1 VPPDVEPALA
11 TPPVSFQA
19 SGFPATRLRFASLL
33 AVVFFSFHI
42 PYLPASLEDLDSIN
56 FALGVRQFD
65 VAQHQPHPPGYPVF
79 IFVAKAANAV
89 ARTEVSA
96 LGGVSIVAATLGVV
110 AIAVVFHRLD
120 PAAPA
125 EWWFAATAL
134 ASTAPLYWFS
144 AARPLSD
151 ALGLAAALAV
161 QGLALSASTPQVVVA
176 AFCAGLG
183 AGIRSQVVW
192 LTVPLLIF
200 LRFYHGGHG
209 HLRARLRS
217 SGFVEVSPERLARRR
232 TRLRWPA
239 VASAK
244 AGGRGGKIPTRSDSQ
259 SALSTTPGANSR
271 EDPPPVSPLGEDPRG
286 FPSASSVVQS
296 VKLLA
301 AYGCGIL
308 VWAVPLILLSGGP
321 AQYLRALSRQGLEDF
336 SGVRMLLTS
345 HTARE
350 VVNAFY
356 YSFVAPWGTWSIAA
370 PVLLLAV
377 AGGVALLRAHTH
389 AALLLA
395 AAFGPYL
402 IFHMVFQETLTGRY
416 ALPLVI
422 PMAYCAAAGAR
433 VLPRRSGLA
442 VVALVAM
449 AGAHVGGTSVAAY
462 AREKAPAFRLLD
474 DMRGASTTLNTPPV
488 LALDRREEFD
498 LRRPIRWVG
507 NAMPPIDRKLP
518 APPQHEWLELV
529 KYWNNGGRAPVWLV
543 VDPMRHA
550 VDLIGRGTAG
560 ADATGYRWHVPYP
573 VLLSGVRPNDMD
585 WYQIARPDW
594 YAGEGWELT
603 PEAAGVSQVDRR
615 GLSRGAIDAWIARET
630 LSGTLVVG
638 GRNFDPAAQPRLE
651 VLVNDRLQ
659 DSSVVA
665 PGYFLRFIP
674 LDQRSDTPADFAK
687 LTIRTTPPSRVG
699 IEQFDASADRAVF
712 GYGQGWQEPEFNPQ
726 NGLRWRWLSERGEL
740 RVRAPARASTLTL
753 HLEGESPRNYFSRG
767 SRLVIRSGERVLVD
781 RVLSSDFA
789 VDAIVPMTAQSERD
803 VTITLETDQVFV
815 PAEHGWRRSGDRRHL
830 GLRIFKCVV
839 RAAS

>member
-1 VPPDVEPALA
+1 LA
-11 TPPVSFQA
+11 SV
-19 SGFPATRLRFASLL
+19 L
-33 AVVFFSFHI
+33 AVVFFSFHL

-56 FALGVRQFD
+56 FALGVREFD

-89 ARTEVSA
+89 APTEVSA
-96 LGGVSIVAATLGVV
+96 LSGVSIVAATLGVL
-110 AIAVVFHRLD
+110 AIAVLFHRLD
-120 PAAPA
+120 PDAPA
-125 EWWFAATAL
+125 AWWFAATTL
-134 ASTAPLYWFS
+134 AATAPLYWFS

-151 ALGLAAALAV
+151 AMGLAAALAV
-161 QGLALSASTPQVVVA
+161 QGLALSASIPHALAGA
-176 AFCAGLG
+176 AFCAGLA

-200 LRFYHGGHG
+200 LQVYHGGRG
-209 HLRARLRS
+209 HLRA
-217 SGFVEVSPERLARRR
+217 
-232 TRLRWPA
+232 RLRWPA

-244 AGGRGGKIPTRSDSQ
+244 A
-259 SALSTTPGANSR
+259 
-271 EDPPPVSPLGEDPRG
+271 PRNL
-286 FPSASSVVQS
+286 PSASSASSMVQS
-296 VKLLA
+296 VEMLA
-301 AYGCGIL
+301 AYACGVL
-308 VWAVPLILLSGGP
+308 VWAVPLMVLSGGP
-321 AQYLRALSRQGLEDF
+321 SQYLVALSRQGSEDF
-336 SGVRMLLTS
+336 SGVRMLWTS
-345 HTARE
+345 HTARDL
-350 VVNAFY
+350 VNAFY
-356 YSFVAPWGTWSIAA
+356 YSFVAPWGTWLIAA

-377 AGGVALLRAHTH
+377 AGGVALVRAHTR

-395 AAFGPYL
+395 TAFGPYL
-402 IFHMVFQETLTGRY
+402 IFHLLFQETFTGRY

-422 PMAYCAAAGAR
+422 PMACCAAAGAR
-433 VLPRRSGLA
+433 VLPRSSGLA
-442 VVALVAM
+442 IVALAAM

-474 DMRGASTTLNTPPV
+474 DMRRASTALKARPV
-488 LALDRREEFD
+488 LALDRRDEFD

-507 NAMPPIDRKLP
+507 DAMPLIDRKLP

-550 VDLIGRGTAG
+550 VDLIGRGTG
-560 ADATGYRWHVPYP
+560 GENATGYRWHMPYP
-573 VLLSGVRPNDMD
+573 AMLSGVRPNEMD

-603 PEAAGVSQVDRR
+603 PEAAGVSQADGR

-674 LDQRSDTPADFAK
+674 LDQRSDAQADFAK
-687 LTIRTTPPSRVG
+687 VTIRTTPPSRVG
-699 IEQFDASADRAVF
+699 IEQFDASSDRAVF
-712 GYGQGWQEPEFNPQ
+712 GYGQGWLEPEFNPQ

-753 HLEGESPRNYFSRG
+753 HLEGESPRKYFSRG
-767 SRLVIRSGERVLVD
+767 SRLVVRSGQRALID

-789 VDAIVPMTAQSERD
+789 VDALVPVTADSGREM
-803 VTITLETDQVFV
+803 TITLETDQVFV
-815 PAEHGWRRSGDRRHL
+815 PAEHGWRRSGDRRRL
-830 GLRIFKCVV
+830 GLRIFKCTV
-839 RAAS
+839 RATS